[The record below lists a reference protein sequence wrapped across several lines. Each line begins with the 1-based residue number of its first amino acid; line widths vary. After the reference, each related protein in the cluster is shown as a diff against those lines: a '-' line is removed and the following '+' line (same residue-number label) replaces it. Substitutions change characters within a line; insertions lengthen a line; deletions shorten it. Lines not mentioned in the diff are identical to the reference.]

1 MKKKMCIILKNIKA
15 IPVKTIDF
23 GKDFIIKEL
32 EEQRKSET
40 MLIISI
46 LIRYLID
53 NRRKLMYFKEL
64 EAISTIKLDKTLPA
78 VVRLDGKSFSSFTKN
93 FKKPFCEVFYLSML
107 DTTRLL
113 LKSDVQGIVG
123 AVVAS
128 DEISIFLRSFSN
140 RKGNRS
146 GYFDFNAQKLASTLA
161 SRTTRLFNICFRNNV
176 EIFSEENYED
186 IERVKALKV
195 AIDMAE
201 FDCRSFSLN
210 SSSEIYDYLLNRQ
223 LDFRRNAINMAAR
236 EEFLHSDLVGVPSAV
251 VENSLNKLG
260 KFVEDK
266 YKYGT
271 MFIKSGGEVFE
282 LSSERV
288 SELREEIEIIA
299 KEFEYL
305 ED

>member
-1 MKKKMCIILKNIKA
+1 MKKKMCIILKDIGI
-15 IPVKTIDF
+15 IPAKTADF
-23 GKDFIIKEL
+23 GKSFTTKKL
-32 EEQRKSET
+32 EKHEKLEI

-46 LIRYLID
+46 LTHYMIK

-64 EAISTIKLDKTLPA
+64 EANSTVKLDKKLPV

-128 DEISIFLRSFSN
+128 DEISIFLRSFSD

-146 GYFDFNAQKLASTLA
+146 GYFDFNVQKLASTLA

-176 EIFSEENYED
+176 EIFSEESYDD
-186 IERVKALKV
+186 IERVKALTA

-201 FDCRSFSLN
+201 FDCRSFSLD
-210 SSSEIYDYLLNRQ
+210 STGEIYDYLLNRQ
-223 LDFRRNAINMAAR
+223 SDFSRNAINMAAR
-236 EEFLHSDLVGVPSAV
+236 EEFSHSELVGVPSAV
-251 VENSLNKLG
+251 VENSLNHLG

-266 YKYGT
+266 YKFGT
-271 MFIKSGGEVFE
+271 IFIKSGGEVFE
-282 LSSERV
+282 LPSKKV
-288 SELREEIEIIA
+288 SKLKQKIGIIS
-299 KEFEYL
+299 KEFEYWG
-305 ED
+305 D

>member
-1 MKKKMCIILKNIKA
+1 
-15 IPVKTIDF
+15 
-23 GKDFIIKEL
+23 
-32 EEQRKSET
+32 
-40 MLIISI
+40 
-46 LIRYLID
+46 
-53 NRRKLMYFKEL
+53 MYFKEL
-64 EAISTIKLDKTLPA
+64 EAKSTVKLDKKLPV

-128 DEISIFLRSFSN
+128 DEISIFLRSFSD

-146 GYFDFNAQKLASTLA
+146 GYFDFNVQKLASTLA
-161 SRTTRLFNICFRNNV
+161 SRTTRLFNICFRINL
-176 EIFSEENYED
+176 EIFAEESYD
-186 IERVKALKV
+186 IKRLQALMA

-210 SSSEIYDYLLNRQ
+210 SNSEIWDYLLNRQ
-223 LDFRRNAINMAAR
+223 LDFKRNAINMAAR
-236 EEFLHSDLVGVPSAV
+236 EEFSHSDLVGVPSAV
-251 VENSLNKLG
+251 VENSLNNLG

-266 YKYGT
+266 YKFGT
-271 MFIKSGGEVFE
+271 IFIKSGGEVFE
-282 LSSERV
+282 LPSERV
-288 SELREEIEIIA
+288 SELRKEIKIIE

-305 ED
+305 EDK

>member
-15 IPVKTIDF
+15 IPVKTVDF

-40 MLIISI
+40 MLIISV
-46 LIRYLID
+46 LICYMID

-64 EAISTIKLDKTLPA
+64 EAISTIKLDKNLPV

-146 GYFDFNAQKLASTLA
+146 GYFDFNTQKLASTLA
-161 SRTTRLFNICFRNNV
+161 SRVTRLFNICFRNNV
-176 EIFSEENYED
+176 EIFSEENYNE
-186 IERVKALKV
+186 IEKVKTLKV

-210 SSSEIYDYLLNRQ
+210 SSNEIYDYLLNRQ

-236 EEFLHSDLVGVPSAV
+236 EEFSHGDLVGVPSAV
-251 VENSLNKLG
+251 VENSLNNLG

-271 MFIKSGGEVFE
+271 IFIKSSGEVFE

-288 SELREEIEIIA
+288 SELRKEIKIIA